1 MAFKLKDLRD
11 LSVVV
16 FHPPDRD
23 GQALLDQL
31 TRIGCRAEILWPPSR
46 PLPAS
51 TEIVFAGV
59 FFDTQRELKS
69 VLRKFKGSPPTI
81 IAIVNYENPAMLQ
94 IVLELDAYA
103 VISKPIK
110 EFGMLTNLVLARSKW
125 EQVRQLSNKNN
136 RLEKKLLAQ
145 KKIADAKRI
154 IMDAHAVNEQEAYS
168 ILRSEAMTKRV
179 SIEEMAITFINA
191 NNLLSKRKT
200 NI

>member
-1 MAFKLKDLRD
+1 MQQTPDVWNNDYFSDTYFRNGKPEATSGYCTDVWFDELLKFIGASDEKPFFAYLATNAAHGPFNAPSEYRNLYKDADL
-11 LSVVV
+11 
-16 FHPPDRD
+16 FE
-23 GQALLDQL
+23 GQLN
-31 TRIGCRAEILWPPSR
+31 
-46 PLPAS
+46 
-51 TEIVFAGV
+51 F
-59 FFDTQRELKS
+59 
-69 VLRKFKGSPPTI
+69 
-81 IAIVNYENPAMLQ
+81 
-94 IVLELDAYA
+94 
-103 VISKPIK
+103 
-110 EFGMLTNLVLARSKW
+110 FGMLTNLVLARSKW
-125 EQVRQLSNKNN
+125 EQFRQLSNKNN